1 MCHSLDRNPIPAI
14 KLLVFLKKLCKFN
27 KFDHIQQFFYG
38 SSFHS
43 EAAFR
48 LALYGKAGS
57 ASIPKAFSLAQN
69 SPNPFNPA
77 TTISYSVPEGNS
89 VHVRLDIFG
98 IRGQL
103 VRTLV
108 DAVRDEGTYHVLW
121 DGTDNNG
128 HHLASGIYLYR
139 MRSGEFVRT
148 RKMVLL
154 K

>member
-1 MCHSLDRNPIPAI
+1 MVELD
-14 KLLVFLKKLCKFN
+14 LTEE
-27 KFDHIQQFFYG
+27 Q
-38 SSFHS
+38 

-48 LALYGKAGS
+48 LALYGQAGT
-57 ASIPKAFSLAQN
+57 ARLPKVFSLAQN

-77 TTISYSVPEGNS
+77 TTISYSVPEGTLVQVKLTVYN
-89 VHVRLDIFG
+89 

-108 DAVRDEGTYHVLW
+108 DEVREPGSYTVYW
-121 DGTDNNG
+121 DGRNDAG
-128 HHLASGIYLYR
+128 RQVASGVYFYR
-139 MRSGEFVRT
+139 MRAGDFVQT